1 MLKILEKT
9 ANYAYDWKCEF
20 NDVEF
25 LEVKFRSSD
34 WSPVHDAV
42 TQLSLSQRISQMVNL
57 LTLISTKFHRDSY
70 LQLLRLNITYCIEH
84 IAYIYTIAQC

>member
-25 LEVKFRSSD
+25 LEEKFSSSD

-42 TQLSLSQRISQMVNL
+42 TQLSLSQRIIL
-57 LTLISTKFHRDSY
+57 LNYLIKRQFVDVRGWNCQFWTFEELS
-70 LQLLRLNITYCIEH
+70 LRFDYFDPDL
-84 IAYIYTIAQC
+84 

>member
-25 LEVKFRSSD
+25 LEMNFRSSE

-42 TQLSLSQRISQMVNL
+42 TQLSLSQRIIIYGQPRVDC
-57 LTLISTKFHRDSY
+57 TLGMYDPLVVTFSI
-70 LQLLRLNITYCIEH
+70 RLV
-84 IAYIYTIAQC
+84 